1 MNQPLPLREQLK
13 SLEHL
18 QELDLKIDSIKKS
31 ENGLPV
37 ALKLLDDSLVK
48 LKGALDLKKNQISEM
63 EKVQRQTQAAL
74 ELNQD
79 RMTRSNAKLD
89 GVQNTQEFQAANKEI
104 DQLKKLNA
112 SLDEQTKKSVADIEL
127 AAKDQAILEEQFN
140 KVKDERD
147 SEDAKIS
154 GQVGK
159 HQADITS
166 LLAERK
172 NFSSKVER
180 GTLALYDRVRGAR
193 GGLGIVPSVGGR
205 CKGCNMMLPPQLY
218 NEVQRCT
225 VLHCCPSCHRLLYLP
240 VSNDDTASAET

>member
-1 MNQPLPLREQLK
+1 VNQPIPLVEQLK
-13 SLEHL
+13 NLEHL

-31 ENGLPV
+31 ESGLPV
-37 ALKLLDDSLVK
+37 ALKALDDALNK
-48 LKGALDLKKNQISEM
+48 LDGGLSLKKNLVSEM

-74 ELNQD
+74 DLNTD
-79 RMTRSNAKLD
+79 RMSRSNAKLD

-104 DQLKKLNA
+104 EQLKKLNA
-112 SLDEQTKKSVADIEL
+112 SLDEQTKKSVTDIEV
-127 AAKDQAILEEQFN
+127 AGKDILVLEEQFN
-140 KVKDERD
+140 KLKTERD
-147 SEDAKIS
+147 AESAKIS

-159 HQADITS
+159 HQSDITS

-172 NFSSKVER
+172 KFSTHVER
-180 GTLALYDRVRGAR
+180 STLALYDRVRGAR
-193 GGLGIVPSVGGR
+193 AGLGIVPTVGGR

-240 VSNDDTASAET
+240 VSHDEMKS